1 MKSYFIV
8 TKTFIVRTVN
18 TDLLDGR
25 GKEYKAINIGSS
37 LIVSII
43 KTIIE
48 SQFSQIY
55 GEY

>member
-8 TKTFIVRTVN
+8 TKTFMVRTVN

-25 GKEYKAINIGSS
+25 GKEYKAINIGGS